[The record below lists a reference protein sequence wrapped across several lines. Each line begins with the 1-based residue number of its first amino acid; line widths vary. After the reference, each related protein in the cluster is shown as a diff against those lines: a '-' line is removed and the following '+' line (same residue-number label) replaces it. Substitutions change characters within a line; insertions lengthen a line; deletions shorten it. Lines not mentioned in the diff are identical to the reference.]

1 MWYINI
7 SNNKEKTYPRRLA
20 CFAEQGAGEGGL
32 IGWGRGRGEPNPK
45 CPSPLQTDEG
55 SETKC
60 GARSSP
66 GSNRAASVLHAGCA
80 EPCPSRAVL
89 SRADPSRAVPCPAE
103 LSRAKPILSN
113 PIQLDPTRSNP
124 IRADPSRS
132 EPCPPPVLAPQ
143 CGAGGWL
150 PHGCGL
156 QLLSAPCFW
165 GPFLLTSPFLG
176 PQLPPPVLAGGCGT
190 WPGAPSPSCPSLCLL
205 TGQKGHGRMESVWGS
220 SAFAEVLP

>member
-32 IGWGRGRGEPNPK
+32 LGWGRGCREPNPK

-80 EPCPSRAVL
+80 EPCPSRAV
-89 SRADPSRAVPCPAE
+89 PCPAVP
-103 LSRAKPILSN
+103 SRAKPILSN
-113 PIQLDPTRSNP
+113 PIQLDPTRSEP
-124 IRADPSRS
+124 IRADPSRAPLPS
-132 EPCPPPVLAPQ
+132 LPRNAVPGAGCRTAAACSCSPRRAFGVLSSSPPP
-143 CGAGGWL
+143 
-150 PHGCGL
+150 
-156 QLLSAPCFW
+156 F
-165 GPFLLTSPFLG
+165 
-176 PQLPPPVLAGGCGT
+176 
-190 WPGAPSPSCPSLCLL
+190 
-205 TGQKGHGRMESVWGS
+205 
-220 SAFAEVLP
+220 